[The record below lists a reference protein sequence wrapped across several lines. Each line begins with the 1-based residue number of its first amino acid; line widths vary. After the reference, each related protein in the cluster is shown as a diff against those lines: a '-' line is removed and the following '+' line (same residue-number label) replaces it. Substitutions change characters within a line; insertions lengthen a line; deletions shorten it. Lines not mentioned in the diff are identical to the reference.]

1 MSGIKIKRTP
11 KKDKK
16 DKKVKKSKKK
26 STQRRKSSKPQTPR
40 EVVNKMEK
48 LLDKNEI
55 KIDDSRNILK
65 NNIDKLIK
73 EINIDPNITKEKKT
87 RIIFELFDIYSKTDI
102 DLNNPEDYSKLNDL
116 YRRFD
121 DIVKQL
127 DDISFQTL
135 EKRRR
140 IYDLGLRAIRHSITI
155 ISLYYFK
162 ELFIYFI
169 GLSILLSVPGPALRY
184 TIQGISVSKFL
195 YLVIKNLFEMWYK
208 LYGEFIIENVI
219 PLLND
224 YLKVVFKTYGIIL
237 HNVLDFLP
245 NIKNWLNYLYNY
257 IVPVNYKNKFE

>member
-1 MSGIKIKRTP
+1 MPVIKIKRSS

-16 DKKVKKSKKK
+16 YKKSKKTSAK
-26 STQRRKSSKPQTPR
+26 RRKSVSSKPQTPTKI
-40 EVVNKMEK
+40 VNKMEK

-55 KIDDSRNILK
+55 KIDDSRRILK
-65 NNIDKLIK
+65 NNIDKIIK
-73 EINIDPNITKEKKT
+73 EINNDPNITKEKKT
-87 RIIFELFDIYSKTDI
+87 RIIFELLDIYSKTDI

-121 DIVKQL
+121 NIIKQL
-127 DDISFQTL
+127 DDISL
-135 EKRRR
+135 SINEKRRR
-140 IYDLGLRAIRHSITI
+140 IYDLGLRTIRHSITI

-195 YLVIKNLFEMWYK
+195 YLVIKNLFELWYK

-245 NIKNWLNYLYNY
+245 NIKNWLNYLYKY
-257 IVPVNYKNKFE
+257 IVPVNYKSKFN

>member
-1 MSGIKIKRTP
+1 MPVTKIKRSP

-16 DKKVKKSKKK
+16 DKKSKKTSAK
-26 STQRRKSSKPQTPR
+26 RRRSASSKPRTPT

-55 KIDDSRNILK
+55 KIDDSRHILK
-65 NNIDKLIK
+65 NNIDKIIK
-73 EINIDPNITKEKKT
+73 EINNDPNITKEKKT
-87 RIIFELFDIYSKTDI
+87 RIIFELLDIYSKTDI

-121 DIVKQL
+121 NIIKQL
-127 DDISFQTL
+127 DDISFQIL

-140 IYDLGLRAIRHSITI
+140 IYDLGLRTIRHSITI

-184 TIQGISVSKFL
+184 TIQGISASKFL

-257 IVPVNYKNKFE
+257 IVPVNYKSKFN